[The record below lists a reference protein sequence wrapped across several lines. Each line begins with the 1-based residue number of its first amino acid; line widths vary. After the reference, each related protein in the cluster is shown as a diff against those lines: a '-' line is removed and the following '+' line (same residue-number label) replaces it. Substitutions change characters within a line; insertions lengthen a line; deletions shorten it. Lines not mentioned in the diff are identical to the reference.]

1 MTGFAGKLADMGYGA
16 GWRLMRMVPGGV
28 ARSLFEFGA
37 DRAARRG
44 GPGATQLRR
53 NLARV
58 VPQAGE
64 DELDE
69 LVRQGLRSYARYW
82 CETFRLPSMDLDAVN
97 EQVDPCITGR
107 ENLDAA
113 LAAGNG
119 AIVALPH
126 GGNFDMA
133 GVWTARRYGG
143 FTTVVE
149 RLRPES
155 LYRRFQAYRE
165 SLGFEILPLT
175 GGERHPF
182 VVLLQRLRANK
193 VICLVSDRD
202 LTSTGVPVTFFGEQT
217 KMPGGPAMLAAR
229 TGAALLPVGSWFTD
243 DGWAFRIHPPIKVN
257 GKESV
262 GAATQA
268 LADVFAG
275 DIAARPADWHMMQK
289 LWLSDLSE
297 PAAPADQAGSGGAS
311 GADSGGA
318 SGGGDAR

>member
-1 MTGFAGKLADMGYGA
+1 VTTFTGRVADLGFGA
-16 GWRLMRMVPGGV
+16 GWHVVRLMPATMAG
-28 ARSLFEFGA
+28 ALFRAGA
-37 DRAARRG
+37 DRAARRD
-44 GPGATQLRR
+44 GPDARQLRR

-58 VPQAGE
+58 VPQAGD

-69 LVRQGLRSYARYW
+69 LVRDGLRSYARYW
-82 CETFRLPSMDLDAVN
+82 CETFRLPAMDLDAMN
-97 EQVDPCITGR
+97 RRVDPCIHGR

-113 LAAGNG
+113 IAAGTG

-126 GGNFDMA
+126 AGNFDVA
-133 GVWTARRYGG
+133 GLWTARRYGG

-182 VVLLQRLRANK
+182 VVLSQRLRANK

-202 LTSTGVPVTFFGEQT
+202 LTATGIPVMFFGEQAT
-217 KMPGGPAMLAAR
+217 MPGGPAMLAAR

-243 DGWAFRIHPPIKVN
+243 DGWGFRIHPPIRVP

-262 GAATQA
+262 AAATQA

-275 DIAARPADWHMMQK
+275 DIAARPADWHMTQK
-289 LWLSDLSE
+289 LWR
-297 PAAPADQAGSGGAS
+297 ADI
-311 GADSGGA
+311 ADSTLIEDPA
-318 SGGGDAR
+318 